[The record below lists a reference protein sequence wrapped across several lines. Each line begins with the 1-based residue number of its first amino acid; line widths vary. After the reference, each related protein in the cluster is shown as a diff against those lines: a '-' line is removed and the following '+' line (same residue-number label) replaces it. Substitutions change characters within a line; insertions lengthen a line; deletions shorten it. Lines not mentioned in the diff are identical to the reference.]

1 MTAQTGIAD
10 LIVEVNDEKLFYRQ
24 GTLEYSPGLPE
35 AKVEGLA
42 SGGGTSILATEDVST
57 AFGIVKFTLPLTE
70 TTARQAREWK
80 ENGLNANI
88 VRLSG
93 RDDFV
98 LLNATLMNKNLF
110 KVGVDSEIEIEFHGS
125 AENAA

>member
-1 MTAQTGIAD
+1 MTAETGIAD

-42 SGGGTSILATEDVST
+42 TGGSTAILATEDVST
-57 AFGIVKFTLPLTE
+57 AFGVVKFTLPLTE
-70 TTARQAREWK
+70 TTAAQAREWK

-93 RDDFV
+93 RDSFV
-98 LLNATLMNKNLF
+98 LLNATLMNKNEF
-110 KVGVDSEIEIEFHGS
+110 KVGVDSEIAIEFNGS
-125 AENAA
+125 AENS

>member
-1 MTAQTGIAD
+1 MTAEIGIAD
-10 LIVEVNDEKLFYRQ
+10 LILEVNDEKLFYRQ

-42 SGGGTSILATEDVST
+42 SGGGTTILATEDVST
-57 AFGIVKFTLPLTE
+57 AFGITKFTLPLTE

-80 ENGLNANI
+80 QNGLNANI
-88 VRLSG
+88 VRVSG

-98 LLNATLMNKNLF
+98 LLNATLMNKTSF

-125 AENAA
+125 AENS

>member
-1 MTAQTGIAD
+1 MTAHTGIAD

-35 AKVEGLA
+35 AKIEGVP
-42 SGGGTSILATEDVST
+42 SGGGVAILATEDVST

-70 TTARQAREWK
+70 ITAKQAREWK
-80 ENGLNANI
+80 QNGLNANI

-98 LLNATLMNKNLF
+98 LLNATLMNKTLF

-125 AENAA
+125 TENT